1 MFRFLK
7 GLGRE
12 KEAPPELGLADL
24 PGWIGA
30 EEEKVRDELATA
42 VAGHR
47 RAVLGAID
55 RLGDTLAGFDEAR
68 REDVS
73 HAKLAG
79 VTERSLPLFQK
90 AMKTSLSR
98 DLPPEP
104 EAFYA
109 AAGEIL
115 KGCLSAFRGQGRYLA
130 SRFPAE
136 MKALREGVDT
146 IGREVN
152 ALTPAISRARERLGR
167 LAALRA
173 SLAAHGDAKDRAAR
187 GWEGIRALEGEL
199 AGSREALGGVT
210 RDLAELRKSSGFRE
224 YEAQL
229 AGIRKLGDD
238 LGETTRTYHAEAAGA
253 VHLMKKGEKVASR
266 NQDRGG
272 ARAIREAVDLLER
285 DPPLAGDDAPGV
297 ISRGLAALAAMAASG
312 DLVPKTREEGDLVG
326 SPATFVERLSGL
338 SRKSAGISASIASA
352 RDSLLSLPAAKR
364 KDELEREKERLEKDI
379 ASAAARLPILQ
390 GEVTGFENRM
400 ASALA
405 EVRKGVDSLSGGSV
419 KIR

>member
-30 EEEKVRDELATA
+30 EEEKVRGELATA

-55 RLGDTLAGFDEAR
+55 RLGDTLAEFDEAR
-68 REDVS
+68 MEDVA

-136 MKALREGVDT
+136 MKALREGVDA

-152 ALTPAISRARERLGR
+152 ALTPAISRARDRLGR
-167 LAALRA
+167 LAGLRA
-173 SLAAHGDAKDRAAR
+173 SLAAYGGAKDRAAR
-187 GWEGIRALEGEL
+187 AGEEIRALEGEL
-199 AGSREALGGVT
+199 AGSRKALGGVT
-210 RDLAELRKSSGFRE
+210 HDLADLEGSSDFRE
-224 YEAQL
+224 YEAEL
-229 AGIRKLGDD
+229 GRIRGMGEELGD
-238 LGETTRTYHAEAAGA
+238 LTRRYRAGAAGA
-253 VHLMKKGEKVASR
+253 VHLLKKGEKVASR
-266 NQDRGG
+266 NQDRV
-272 ARAIREAVDLLER
+272 AVRAIREAVDLLEM
-285 DPPLAGDDAPGV
+285 DPPLAGEDAQGV
-297 ISRGLAALAAMAASG
+297 ISRGLAALATMAASG
-312 DLVPKTREEGDLVG
+312 DLVPKTREEGDLAG

-338 SRKSAGISASIASA
+338 SRKSAGISGSIASA
-352 RDSLLSLPAAKR
+352 RDSLLSLPAVKR
-364 KDELEREKERLEKDI
+364 KDELERERERLEKDI
-379 ASAAARLPILQ
+379 TSAEARLPILR
-390 GEVTGFENRM
+390 GDVTDLENRITG
-400 ASALA
+400 ALG
-405 EVRKGVDSLSGGSV
+405 EVRKGVDTLSGGSV